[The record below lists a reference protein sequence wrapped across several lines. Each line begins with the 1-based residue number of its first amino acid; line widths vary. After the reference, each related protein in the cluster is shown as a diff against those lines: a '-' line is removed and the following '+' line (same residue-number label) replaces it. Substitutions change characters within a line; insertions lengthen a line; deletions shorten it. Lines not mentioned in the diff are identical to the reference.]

1 MGRTASRLL
10 GCALAAA
17 CVGPGAASPPP
28 PGKDS
33 PAAVFLD
40 AHNRYRAKHCAPAL
54 RWSDE
59 LASSAQ
65 AWADTL
71 ARRGCVL
78 DHSHGKYGENL
89 ASGTSGFLDPQAIVD
104 MWYREARDYR
114 YQRPGFSPATGHF
127 TQVVWVKSTSLGC
140 AVAKCA
146 DSDVWVC
153 QYDPPGNFLGAFE
166 ANVLPE
172 SCRK

>member
-10 GCALAAA
+10 GCALAVA

-28 PGKDS
+28 AKDS
-33 PAAVFLD
+33 PAAGFLE
-40 AHNRYRAKHCAPAL
+40 AHNHYRAKHCAPAL
-54 RWSDE
+54 QWSDE
-59 LASSAQ
+59 LAASAQ
-65 AWADTL
+65 AWADAL

-89 ASGTSGFLDPQAIVD
+89 ASGTSGFLTPQAIVD
-104 MWYREARDYR
+104 MWYGEARDYR

-127 TQVVWVKSTSLGC
+127 TQVVWVNSARLGC
-140 AVAKCA
+140 AVSRCA

-153 QYDPPGNFLGAFE
+153 QYDPPGNFLKAFE
-166 ANVLPE
+166 QNVLPE